1 MKKYTRFFRLLLAA
15 AFLAIPLEATAQLSG
30 LVCTAT
36 GGSGLVP
43 AGTDLIKI
51 IVDTSEFP
59 DAVCNDESPAV
70 FFARAGSGTGA
81 NRWIIYLPGGGSC
94 TDDDSCA
101 KRWCKVDTNFSSD
114 KMSSLTMPSG
124 IVGQGIFQS
133 GAPNNAFGNW
143 NVAYVHHCSS
153 DGFAGSNGSLPFTTT
168 EAIKAEPAGYSYT
181 IHFQGSRIVEAVV
194 RTLRRDVPPVVYDDE
209 GGVTV
214 TMPDLDDA
222 EVVLLA
228 GSGMGSQGV
237 GHNADRV
244 GQHLCDNHVSYDS
257 GTESCDDLDFRA
269 VFDAG
274 VTPSTETL
282 DYPGLF
288 GTTYMQTVLD
298 RWDVPNGYMLPI
310 WGARVDQSCVDFH
323 GGSEGRCAD
332 PLHVLHN
339 HIETPFFAREDMQ
352 DSNGLPWKFGS
363 NLDFAVLT
371 HHGLSRLAYLDH
383 LAEEG
388 SYRSGNPPLT
398 KPGVFGP
405 QCGDHVALRDG
416 GPFARVKIT
425 IPGRGSFSFHDVLVN
440 WLDGTVPRGV
450 LVDVP
455 TAPGNLSG
463 CP

>member
-15 AFLAIPLEATAQLSG
+15 AFLAIPLEAAAQLSG
-30 LVCTAT
+30 LACTAT
-36 GGSGLVP
+36 GGKGLVP

-94 TDDDSCA
+94 TDHDSCA
-101 KRWCKVDTNFSSD
+101 ERWCKAGTNFSSD
-114 KMSSLTMPSG
+114 KMSSLNMPTG
-124 IVGQGIFQS
+124 IQGHGIFNAN
-133 GAPNNAFGNW
+133 APTNAFGNW
-143 NVAYVHHCSS
+143 NAVYVHHCSS
-153 DGFAGSNGSLPFTTT
+153 DAFAGSNSNLSFTTT
-168 EAIKAEPAGYSYT
+168 VAIQSEPAGYNYM
-181 IHFQGSRIVEAVV
+181 IDFQGSNIVEAVV
-194 RTLRRDVPPVVYDDE
+194 RTLRGDGVPLVQYDSDDDDIDD
-209 GGVTV
+209 T
-214 TMPDLDDA
+214 TMPNLDDA

-228 GSGMGSQGV
+228 GSGIGNQGV
-237 GHNADRV
+237 NHHADRL
-244 GQHLCDNHVSYDS
+244 GQYLCENHVSYDS
-257 GTESCDDLDFRA
+257 LTESCDDLDFRA

-282 DYPGLF
+282 DW
-288 GTTYMQTVLD
+288 GTTTYEQILLD
-298 RWDVPNGYMLPI
+298 RWDAPNGYMLPI

-323 GGSEGRCAD
+323 GGSEWRCAD
-332 PLHVLHN
+332 AVHVLHN

-352 DSNGLPWKFGS
+352 DSNGLPWRFGS
-363 NLDFAVLT
+363 DLDFAVLV

-440 WLDGTVPRGV
+440 WLDGTVPQGV